1 MSSKQVVGKRRAIL
15 LANIIVNRAKLLLL
29 GTSVFVQA
37 KGHTHFPIKMSV
49 NVAPTSMESQKLT
62 WKINY

>member
-1 MSSKQVVGKRRAIL
+1 MSLKQVVGKRRAIL
-15 LANIIVNRAKLLLL
+15 LASVIANRAKLLLS
-29 GTSVFVQA
+29 GTSVFVRA